1 MTGRH
6 ELWYECPAGYWEE
19 ALPAGN
25 GSLGAM
31 VYGRCDEEIIQLNEE
46 TVWSGDARD
55 RVNPDSRK
63 HLEQIRELIR
73 RGRIREAEKLAVLS
87 LSGTPQYQRCYQ
99 TLGTLLLRHEYPNA
113 SFGKPEINGYRR
125 SLDLEEA
132 VIYTKWTVG
141 GTRYMQRVFASNPD
155 GLLVIV
161 LECEGEDTLHFCCR
175 LDRNRDSDHG
185 FAADEET
192 IGFDGGAEGMRFC
205 GLLRALEYDGEVCTV
220 GEHLVIRDAT
230 RVVLGFSAK
239 TEFRCAD
246 PYQETLSVLH
256 AKRGQTLSELLE
268 RHIRDYRN
276 LYARVTL
283 EFGVGENACAP
294 TGNGPCGAPD
304 GTAEGAADCGQDL
317 PTDRRLRVFAETGRD
332 PGLIALYFRYGRYLM
347 IAGSREGTLPLT
359 LQGIWNEDMTA
370 PWDSKYTI
378 NINLQ
383 MNYWP
388 VDLCNL
394 SECAEPYFA
403 HLKRMA
409 ETGKETARRMYG
421 CRGFVAHHN
430 TDIHADTAPQDMYVP
445 ATYWV
450 MGGAWLATHIYEHYL
465 FTNDREFLEDYY
477 EVLREAVQFFL
488 DFLTEDEE
496 GYLVTNPSSSPENTY
511 MLPTG
516 ECGRLCDGPAMDNE
530 ILWQLTGDFLDAAK
544 VLGMSDPLLAKTEEM
559 RTKLRAPQI
568 GRYGQ
573 LLEWKAE
580 YKEPEPGHR
589 HVSHLYGVFP
599 GSQITV
605 EDTPE
610 LACAARKS
618 LEHRLEHGGGH
629 TGWSRAWMVLLWD
642 RFKDG
647 RRAYADLK
655 ALIGASTYPN
665 LMDFH
670 PLPGYK
676 RGSVFQLDGN
686 MGGITGIAEMLV
698 QSHRGRIE
706 LLPALPEELSDGS
719 VKGLKV
725 RGNAVVSLAWK
736 GGLLEKCVI
745 ETKEAL
751 AVFLKYKDTVR
762 FVQLLADTGYVFD
775 QDLRDSMQ

>member
-1 MTGRH
+1 MTGRQ
-6 ELWYECPAGYWEE
+6 ELWYDQPARYWEE

-46 TVWSGDARD
+46 TVWSGGARD
-55 RVNPDSRK
+55 RINPDSYK
-63 HLEQIRELIR
+63 NLEAVRNLIREGKIT
-73 RGRIREAEKLAVLS
+73 EAERLAVLS

-99 TLGTLLLRHEYPNA
+99 TLGTLFLRHEYPDA
-113 SFGKPEINGYRR
+113 PAGKPEISGYRR

-132 VIYTKWTVG
+132 VIYTEWSVG
-141 GTRYMQRVFASNPD
+141 RTRYMQKVFASHPD
-155 GLLVIV
+155 GLLVIA
-161 LECEGEDTLHFCCR
+161 LTCEGEDMLHFCCR
-175 LDRNRDSDHG
+175 LDRGRDFDHS
-185 FAADEET
+185 FAVDGET
-192 IGFDGGAEGMRFC
+192 IGFDGGAENMRFC
-205 GLLRALEYDGEVCTV
+205 GVLRALEYDGEVCTV
-220 GEHLVIRDAT
+220 GEHLAVRNAT
-230 RVVLGFSAK
+230 HVVLGFSAK
-239 TEFRCAD
+239 TEYRCTD
-246 PYQETLSVLH
+246 PGKEALSVLG
-256 AKRGQTLSELLE
+256 AQRGHGLPELLE
-268 RHIRDYRN
+268 RHIRDYRE

-283 EFGVGENACAP
+283 ELSDGAAVSACGSPGTEACA
-294 TGNGPCGAPD
+294 AP
-304 GTAEGAADCGQDL
+304 ACAKDCL
-317 PTDRRLRVFAETGRD
+317 PTDGRLKAFAKTGRD
-332 PGLIALYFRYGRYLM
+332 PGLITLYFQYGRYLM

-388 VDLCNL
+388 ADLCNL
-394 SECAEPYFA
+394 GECTEPYFSL
-403 HLKRMA
+403 LKRIA
-409 ETGKETARRMYG
+409 KTGKETARRMYG

-465 FTNDREFLEDYY
+465 FTNDERFLEDHY
-477 EVLREAVQFFL
+477 EVLREAVLFFA

-511 MLPTG
+511 MLPSG

-530 ILWQLTGDFLDAAK
+530 ILWQLFGDFLSAAK
-544 VLGMSDPLLAKTEEM
+544 VLGMSDPLVAKTEEL
-559 RTKLRAPQI
+559 RAKLRAPQI
-568 GRYGQ
+568 GAYGQ

-599 GSQITV
+599 GAQITA

-610 LACAARKS
+610 LARAARKS

-642 RFKDG
+642 RFKDSE
-647 RRAYADLK
+647 RAYADLRE
-655 ALIGASTYPN
+655 LIGASTYPN

-670 PLPGYK
+670 PLPGFGYK

-698 QSHRGRIE
+698 QSHCGRIS
-706 LLPALPEELSDGS
+706 LLPALPDELSEGA

-725 RGNAVVSLAWK
+725 RGNALLDLSWK
-736 GGLLEKCVI
+736 DGRLTECVI
-745 ETKEAL
+745 KTNEPL
-751 AVFLKYKDTVR
+751 AAVLKYGEKETQVR
-762 FVQLLADTGYVFD
+762 LDADTRYVFD
-775 QDLRDSMQ
+775 AELKQNT